1 MTNKRRFISIR
12 TKILLGFCLIVCILA
27 FVNTFIIVEQR
38 NSSNEIKQ
46 MVEQDLYLN
55 TKDQQLVVNFS
66 QKLVAAQNYLLTG
79 NVAEK
84 TTFEELEQEFATL
97 QQQILKKSNSEKAKT
112 TLAQIEKWDEMI
124 KSEVFPKYEADD
136 RKGAEKI
143 LIDESENT
151 NQIKSTIEQLSEKR
165 QKELEQRANEVVKT
179 NKSIQTQ
186 LIITTIIVIILA
198 VIVAIFTANLI
209 VKPIIQVTNRMKKM
223 AKGELVK
230 ENLVIKHHDEVG
242 ALTEA
247 SNILST
253 KLVTMMDSIT
263 QVSNEVKSSSKHVAQ
278 SANEVREGSQQVSL
292 TMSELA
298 EGSETQASHA
308 TDLVQVVELFTSRV
322 NDVNEEGSSIAK
334 RAAEVLGRTSEGTKL
349 MMATVEEM
357 NEVQNNV
364 KATVDRMEILEAKS
378 ADITKLVRVIQDI
391 AEQTNLLALNAAIE
405 AARAGDEGRGFA
417 VVADEVRKLA
427 KQVDL
432 SVMDISQIVTT
443 MQKETELASQS
454 LHETYAQMQSGTEQM
469 TKTNENF
476 TSISRSI
483 EDVDD
488 SIQQISE
495 QLAEVLDETTKINE
509 AIDQIAS
516 VSQQSAAGVEET
528 TATIEETTSSMEEI
542 SRSTNHL
549 AANAEKLHEEM
560 SFFKITK

>member
-1 MTNKRRFISIR
+1 M
-12 TKILLGFCLIVCILA
+12 
-27 FVNTFIIVEQR
+27 
-38 NSSNEIKQ
+38 
-46 MVEQDLYLN
+46 
-55 TKDQQLVVNFS
+55 NFS
-66 QKLVAAQNYLLTG
+66 QKLVATQNYLITG

-84 TTFEELEQEFATL
+84 ATFEELEQEFATL
-97 QQQILKKSNSEKAKT
+97 QQQILNKSNSEKAKN
-112 TLAQIEKWDEMI
+112 TLAQIEQWDEMI

-136 RKGAEKI
+136 RKGAEQI

-165 QKELEQRANEVVKT
+165 QKGLEQRAGEVVKT
-179 NKSIQTQ
+179 NKAIQTK

-198 VIVAIFTANLI
+198 ILVAIVTANII
-209 VKPIIQVTNRMKKM
+209 VKPIIQITKRMKKM

-242 ALTEA
+242 ALMEA
-247 SNILST
+247 SNILNT

-263 QVSNEVKSSSKHVAQ
+263 QVSSEVKSSSKHVAQ
-278 SANEVREGSQQVSL
+278 SADEVREGSHQVSL

-322 NDVNEEGSSIAK
+322 NDVNKEGGGIAK
-334 RAAEVLGRTSEGTKL
+334 RASEVLGRTSEGTKL

-364 KATVDRMEILEAKS
+364 KATVDRMEILEVKS
-378 ADITKLVRVIQDI
+378 ADITKLVQVIQDI

-443 MQKETELASQS
+443 MQKETQLASQS
-454 LHETYAQMQSGTEQM
+454 LHKTYAQMQSGTEQM

-488 SIQQISE
+488 SIQQITE

-542 SRSTNHL
+542 SHSTNHL

-560 SFFKITK
+560 SFFKISK